1 MKALDDLR
9 KETVSTERPRP
20 RPFDTHRLLH
30 HIEEEMRPYH
40 HVPPLIDRNATLNA
54 RHICLAPLVKKAE
67 PQAPPKPRQSKAVL
81 HLQLGFAKSRELSKE
96 EVTRLATS
104 LAFAAKKEE
113 LNVTALD
120 YVKFER
126 SVPRIRMTVSVY
138 MVLQAFISKWRLQRS
153 FAGSRKRDRGLG
165 LDSARVEEDR
175 ALKKPRADTPMR
187 Q

>member
-1 MKALDDLR
+1 MKALTDLR
-9 KETVSTERPRP
+9 KETIGMKRP

-40 HVPPLIDRNATLNA
+40 HVPPLIDRIATLNA

-67 PQAPPKPRQSKAVL
+67 PSVPLQTQQSKAIL

-113 LNVTALD
+113 LNIIALD
-120 YVKFER
+120 YVNFER
-126 SVPRIRMTVSVY
+126 SAPRIRITVSVY
-138 MVLQAFISKWRLQRS
+138 LVLQAWIRAWRRQRG
-153 FAGSRKRDRGLG
+153 FAGSRKRDRGIDH
-165 LDSARVEEDR
+165 DSELVDEGRDPKR
-175 ALKKPRADTPMR
+175 SRMDTPML
-187 Q
+187 

>member
-1 MKALDDLR
+1 MKALTDTR
-9 KETVSTERPRP
+9 KETVGMERP

-54 RHICLAPLVKKAE
+54 RHICLAPLAKKTQ
-67 PQAPPKPRQSKAVL
+67 PQVPLKPQQSKAVL

-113 LNVTALD
+113 LHITALD
-120 YVKFER
+120 YIKFER

-138 MVLQAFISKWRLQRS
+138 MVLQGFIRNWRLQRS
-153 FAGSRKRDRGLG
+153 FTGSRKRDRGLS
-165 LDSARVEEDR
+165 LDSARAEEDR
-175 ALKKPRADTPMR
+175 AAKRSRVDTPMR